1 MSASSD
7 VMVPPELAG
16 AVDGLVEEFT
26 GVFARE
32 AIADCVLDSYRQLRP
47 ARVESAPLETVR
59 AVRDDISARVRTLLT
74 ELDATQ
80 VAR

>member
-1 MSASSD
+1 
-7 VMVPPELAG
+7 
-16 AVDGLVEEFT
+16 
-26 GVFARE
+26 
-32 AIADCVLDSYRQLRP
+32 
-47 ARVESAPLETVR
+47 VESAPLETVR